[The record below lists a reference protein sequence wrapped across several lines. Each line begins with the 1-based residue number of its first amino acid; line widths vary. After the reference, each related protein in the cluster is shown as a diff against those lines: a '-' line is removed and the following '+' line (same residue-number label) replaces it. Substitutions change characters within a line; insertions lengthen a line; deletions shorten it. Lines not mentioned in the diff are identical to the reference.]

1 MQLILHHLLV
11 DQLIYGIVNLQEKVL
26 ASLIS
31 MFRTENTEIRNAARD
46 AILRINVSISIPQIL
61 TFSFH
66 ILYVDF

>member
-11 DQLIYGIVNLQEKVL
+11 DQLIYGIVNLQEKVF

-31 MFRTENTEIRNAARD
+31 MFRTENTENRNAARD